1 MNVKKIY
8 IIFLIVI
15 LGSGALFSNWKVYR
29 TSTLEFKIL
38 NKKDIKILEHDNQFE
53 DFYPSLAFNSVP
65 LETYV
70 SEFYSTSQLY
80 EEAINT
86 LKNSLV
92 QNPYCLYTRYLLSRN
107 YIFKEDF
114 EQAELILEDLF
125 ILNPNI
131 ESISALYFSLLGEMG
146 NEVKLLELKSS
157 VETLDNK
164 LINEYFYTALRNSR
178 NK

>member
-1 MNVKKIY
+1 MA
-8 IIFLIVI
+8 
-15 LGSGALFSNWKVYR
+15 LGTLFSNWKVYL
-29 TSTLEFKIL
+29 TSTVEFKIL
-38 NKKDIKILEHDNQFE
+38 NKKDFKILEQDNQLRN
-53 DFYPSLAFNSVP
+53 FYPSLAFNSVP

-80 EEAINT
+80 EEAINI

-107 YIFKEDF
+107 YILKKDF

-146 NEVKLLELKSS
+146 NETKLLELKSS
-157 VETLDNK
+157 VETMDNK
-164 LINEYFYTALRNSR
+164 LIKEYFYNSMRNSR